1 LHFIILT
8 QRRGIAITRA
18 TGLHHAAGLC
28 YAVAST
34 QEDTMTAPDAYSRLV
49 DHARQTALFGSALA
63 LLHWDQRTQI
73 PPQGHAWRA
82 EQVAALA
89 RLIHA
94 RTTDPR
100 VGEDLAACEAAP
112 AEPDTPRAANLREMR
127 RAYDRATKIPE
138 DLAVALARACAQA
151 ESAWETARPANDWKA
166 FLPHLEEVL
175 ALRRQEAA
183 AVGFAAEPYDA
194 LLDAYEPYATAA
206 DMAPLFA
213 ALKPALVS
221 LLDRIRGAARQP
233 DPALLRR
240 PIPSRDQEA
249 FCRKVAAAIG
259 YDFSA
264 GRLDRTAHPF
274 ATRIAPGDTR
284 ITTRFKEDHLAEALF
299 GVIHEAG
306 HALYEQG
313 LSAGDFGLP
322 AGEAVSLGVHES
334 QSRLWE
340 NVTGRSRGFW
350 THFLPIA
357 QQDLPALAGIG
368 LDDFLL
374 AVNEV
379 RPGLIRVDADEV
391 TYNLHVLLRFELE
404 LALVRGDL
412 AAADLPGAWNQA
424 MQATLGITPPDFAS
438 GVMQDVH
445 WSAGLFGYFPT
456 YTLGNV
462 IAAQLADAMRRAL
475 GDPEPSYAR
484 GDFAPQL
491 AWLRENVHRHGSRH
505 TPRDL
510 VRRATG
516 AEPDPAFLI
525 RYLEKKYGELYGL

>member
-1 LHFIILT
+1 
-8 QRRGIAITRA
+8 
-18 TGLHHAAGLC
+18 
-28 YAVAST
+28 
-34 QEDTMTAPDAYSRLV
+34 MTAHDAYDRLV
-49 DHARQTALFGSALA
+49 AHHRQTALFGSALA
-63 LLHWDQRTQI
+63 LLHWDQRTHI
-73 PPQGHAWRA
+73 PEKGHDCRA

-89 RLIHA
+89 RLIHS
-94 RTTDPR
+94 RNTDPR
-100 VGEDLAACEAAP
+100 LGDDLAAAAAGP
-112 AEPDTPRAANLREMR
+112 AEPDSPRAANLREMR
-127 RAYDRATKIPE
+127 RAYDRAARIPE
-138 DLAVALARACAQA
+138 DLAAALALACARA
-151 ESAWETARPANDWKA
+151 ESAWERARPANDWKG

-175 ALRRQEAA
+175 ALRRQEAE
-183 AVGFAAEPYDA
+183 AVGYAAEPYDA

-206 DMAPLFA
+206 DMVPLFA
-213 ALKPALVS
+213 ALRPALVA
-221 LLDRIRGAARQP
+221 LLDRIRGSARRP

-240 PIPSRDQEA
+240 PIPAAAQEA
-249 FCRKVAAAIG
+249 FARQVAQAIG
-259 YDFSA
+259 YDFAA

-284 ITTRFKEDHLAEALF
+284 ITTRFKEDRLAEALF

-313 LSAGDFGLP
+313 LPAGDFGLP
-322 AGEAVSLGVHES
+322 TGEAVSLGLHES

-340 NVTGRSRGFW
+340 NVTARSRGFW
-350 THFLPIA
+350 THFLPLA
-357 QQDLPALAGIG
+357 QEQLPALAGIP
-368 LDDFLL
+368 LDDFVF

-379 RPGLIRVDADEV
+379 TPGLIRVDADEV

-412 AAADLPGAWNQA
+412 PAADLPGAWNDA
-424 MQATLGITPPDFAS
+424 MRDTLGLTPPDFAS

-462 IAAQLADAMRRAL
+462 IAAQLAAAMRRDL
-475 GDPEPSYAR
+475 GDPEPMHAK

-491 AWLRENVHRHGSRH
+491 AWLREKIHVHGSRYA
-505 TPRDL
+505 PRDL

-525 RYLEKKYGELYGL
+525 RYLEEKYGALYGL

>member
-1 LHFIILT
+1 MT
-8 QRRGIAITRA
+8 DTIA
-18 TGLHHAAGLC
+18 
-28 YAVAST
+28 Y
-34 QEDTMTAPDAYSRLV
+34 DRLV
-49 DHARQTALFGSALA
+49 AHHRQTALFGSALA

-73 PPQGHAWRA
+73 PEKGHAWRA

-89 RLIHA
+89 RLIHV
-94 RTTDPR
+94 RNTDPR
-100 VGEDLAACEAAP
+100 LADDLAACEAAP
-112 AEPDTPRAANLREMR
+112 PSPEGADTPQAANLREMR
-127 RAYDRATKIPE
+127 RAYDRAAKIPE

-151 ESAWETARPANDWKA
+151 ESAWERARPDDDWKG

-175 ALRRQEAA
+175 SLRRQEAE
-183 AVGFAAEPYDA
+183 AVGYAAEPYDA
-194 LLDAYEPYATAA
+194 LLDAYEPHATAA
-206 DMAPLFA
+206 QLAPLFA
-213 ALKPALVS
+213 ALKPVLVG
-221 LLDRIRGAARQP
+221 LLDRIRGASRQP
-233 DPALLRR
+233 DPGLLRR
-240 PIPSRDQEA
+240 PIPAQAQEA
-249 FCRKVAAAIG
+249 FARKVAAAMG
-259 YDFSA
+259 YDFAA

-284 ITTRFKEDHLAEALF
+284 ITTRFREDNLAEALF

-313 LSAGDFGLP
+313 LPADDYGLP
-322 AGEAVSLGVHES
+322 TGEAVSLGVHES

-340 NVTGRSRGFW
+340 NVTARSRGFW
-350 THFLPIA
+350 VHFLPQA
-357 QQDLPALAGIG
+357 QADLPALAGIG

-374 AVNEV
+374 AVNQV

-412 AAADLPGAWNQA
+412 AAADLPGAWNAA
-424 MQATLGITPPDFAS
+424 MQSSLGLTPPDFAS

-462 IAAQLADAMRRAL
+462 IAAQLAAAMRRDL
-475 GDPEPSYAR
+475 GDLEELYAR
-484 GDFAPQL
+484 GEFAAQL
-491 AWLRENVHRHGSRH
+491 AWLRENVHRHGSRFR
-505 TPRDL
+505 PRDL

-516 AEPDPAFLI
+516 HEPDPAHLAD
-525 RYLEKKYGELYGL
+525 YLEEKYGALYRL